1 MSNPRK
7 PDEIKKLEGTYR
19 EDRAN
24 PDAPVYRAAPP
35 PMPDW
40 LSVPAAAEWCR
51 HVPLLAEKRVL
62 AETDLG
68 VLAAYCSAVG
78 DQQLANET
86 LKHSPRFYE
95 SEGGLWKEHP
105 AAKASRD
112 AGQQVRMLAN
122 ELGLSPASR
131 SKVSPLPE
139 APEKDPMEA
148 PAPKR
153 RAAVN

>member
-1 MSNPRK
+1 MANPRK
-7 PDEIKKLEGTYR
+7 PAAVKKLEGTWR
-19 EDRAN
+19 ADRAN
-24 PDAPVYRAAPP
+24 AEEPVYRAVAP

-51 HVPLLAEKRVL
+51 LVPIMAEKRVL

-68 VLAAYCSAVG
+68 VFAAYCSACA
-78 DQQLANET
+78 DQQIANEA
-86 LKHSPRFYE
+86 LKNAPRFYE
-95 SEGGLWKEHP
+95 SEAGLWKEHP

-139 APEKDPMEA
+139 PPEGDPMEA

-153 RAAVN
+153 RTAVN